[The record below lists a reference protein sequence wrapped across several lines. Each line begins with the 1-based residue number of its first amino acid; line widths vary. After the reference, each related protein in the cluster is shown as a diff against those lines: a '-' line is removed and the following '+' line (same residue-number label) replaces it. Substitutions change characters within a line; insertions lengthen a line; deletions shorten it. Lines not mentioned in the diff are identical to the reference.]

1 MIARLSLAVLT
12 LITMSALTCACGQEK
27 EPAAAAMQVTLG
39 VAEQMVNMFRSS
51 SETAGD
57 QPAGVRAN
65 APDPIAKIDLTPES
79 FPKLHALI
87 RPHENEWRHLKVEWL
102 TDVVAAR
109 KKAAAEDKP
118 IVICYTGGAGYN
130 EPLGVC

>member
-1 MIARLSLAVLT
+1 MLSRMIAAA
-12 LITMSALTCACGQEK
+12 LITTLGLPALRAQ
-27 EPAAAAMQVTLG
+27 EPARKSAAASKL
-39 VAEQMVNMFRSS
+39 
-51 SETAGD
+51 
-57 QPAGVRAN
+57 
-65 APDPIAKIDLTPES
+65 DLTPQS
-79 FPKLHALI
+79 FANLHTLI

-109 KKAAAEDKP
+109 KKAAVEDKP

>member
-1 MIARLSLAVLT
+1 MRRGMIAILFSSAVVTALSA
-12 LITMSALTCACGQEK
+12 QEPGK
-27 EPAAAAMQVTLG
+27 TRGTPSKL
-39 VAEQMVNMFRSS
+39 
-51 SETAGD
+51 
-57 QPAGVRAN
+57 
-65 APDPIAKIDLTPES
+65 DLTPTS
-79 FPKLHALI
+79 FERLHTLV
-87 RPHENEWRHLKVEWL
+87 RPHDNEWRHLKVEWL

>member
-1 MIARLSLAVLT
+1 MIIRWN
-12 LITMSALTCACGQEK
+12 
-27 EPAAAAMQVTLG
+27 G
-39 VAEQMVNMFRSS
+39 VAILAAIAAFIAAGSLSS
-51 SETAGD
+51 RARAD
-57 QPAGVRAN
+57 NPPAKSARTK
-65 APDPIAKIDLTPES
+65 DDLTPQT
-79 FPKLHALI
+79 FAKVHALV
-87 RPHENEWRHLKVEWL
+87 RPHENEWRHLRVEWL

>member
-1 MIARLSLAVLT
+1 MLQRLIALAV
-12 LITMSALTCACGQEK
+12 I
-27 EPAAAAMQVTLG
+27 PVFVFAA
-39 VAEQMVNMFRSS
+39 S
-51 SETAGD
+51 AGD
-57 QPAGVRAN
+57 TQRIPASS
-65 APDPIAKIDLTPES
+65 KLDLTPQS
-79 FPKLHALI
+79 FAPLHTLI
-87 RPHENEWRHLKVEWL
+87 RPQQNEWRHLKVQWF